1 MCPEAAALRNRAS
14 LLDGR
19 AGLAARVIGINGSVT
34 NDRGACKGGTM
45 TERRRGPGEDREDET
60 RDEEGETRQE
70 RDAATREAVEEE
82 ERTGG
87 PRREGDG

>member
-1 MCPEAAALRNRAS
+1 
-14 LLDGR
+14 
-19 AGLAARVIGINGSVT
+19 
-34 NDRGACKGGTM
+34 M

-60 RDEEGETRQE
+60 RDEEGNDRQE

>member
-1 MCPEAAALRNRAS
+1 
-14 LLDGR
+14 
-19 AGLAARVIGINGSVT
+19 
-34 NDRGACKGGTM
+34 M